1 MRSPRDII
9 IKPIVTEKSIGQMED
24 KKYSFVVNK
33 KANKVAIKKAV
44 EDIFDVRVKS
54 VNTMLVKGKPRR
66 VGMHRGY
73 RPDWKKAIVTLHEES
88 KPIEIYE

>member
-33 KANKVAIKKAV
+33 KANKVLLKAV
-44 EDIFDVRVKS
+44 EDIDVRVKRQYD
-54 VNTMLVKGKPRR
+54 VGQGKARR
-66 VGMHRGY
+66 VVCRGY
-73 RPDWKKAIVTLHEES
+73 RPDWKKLLLPCMKKE
-88 KPIEIYE
+88 PIEIYE